1 MNASYT
7 NTLEFSF
14 FSAAQEQ
21 LNTMVHYLDT
31 IGVQE
36 HGTTEEYIRNA
47 GDELLRLLLQGY
59 LDKQARD
66 EKRAASVT
74 AADCQARNHVRK
86 GTSRPLTSLFGPVK
100 VTRLGYSQRQASSL
114 FPLDA
119 QLTLHAD
126 RYTDGVRKRIV
137 CDVIDRPYD
146 RAVKH
151 HREKCSGLVGKRQAI
166 KLTKEVASDFVDF
179 YERRKVSNEQTDDLL
194 VLSFDGKGVVMLPDG
209 LRECTRK
216 SAAKSKNKLQTRL
229 SPGEKK
235 DRKRMAQV
243 ATVYTVRP
251 NLRTAESV
259 MNLDN
264 KSNVVKFHPPVR
276 NKRVFASVERTPEQ
290 VIEETFDEAIKRDPG
305 SKRRWVIVLD
315 GHPHQLKLVERV
327 MKRKKVKATI
337 VMDFIHVLE
346 YLWKAAY
353 CLHEKGSEAAEAW
366 VCKRALRVLQ
376 GQAVNVARGIRQSAS
391 KRKLE
396 KRAAMDKCADY
407 LHKNRSRLRYDVAL
421 AEGLPIASGVIE
433 GACRHLINDRM
444 DITGARWSL
453 QGAEAVLKL
462 RSISSSGDWEEYWKY
477 HLSRS
482 EQRNHGELLINEVA
496 S

>member
-1 MNASYT
+1 
-7 NTLEFSF
+7 
-14 FSAAQEQ
+14 
-21 LNTMVHYLDT
+21 MVHYLES
-31 IGVQE
+31 IGIQE
-36 HGTTEEYIRNA
+36 HGITEEYIRNA

-59 LDKQARD
+59 LDKQAHN
-66 EKRAASVT
+66 EKRETSVT
-74 AADCQARNHVRK
+74 ASDGHPRNHIRK
-86 GTSRPLTSLFGPVK
+86 NTTRPLTSLFGPVK
-100 VTRLGYSQRQASSL
+100 VTRLGYSQRQVSSL

-119 QLTLHAD
+119 QFNLHAD

-137 CDVIDRPYD
+137 RDVVDRPYD
-146 RAVKH
+146 RAVEH
-151 HREKCSGLVGKRQAI
+151 HRDNCSGLVGKRQAI
-166 KLTKEVASDFVDF
+166 KLTEEVASDFVDF
-179 YERRKVSNEQTDDLL
+179 YERRTVSNEQTDDLL

-216 SAAKSKNKLQTRL
+216 SAQNSKKKLQTRL

-251 NLRTAESV
+251 NPRTAESV
-259 MNLDN
+259 MNLD
-264 KSNVVKFHPPVR
+264 KKDKVVKFRPPVR
-276 NKRVFASVERTPEQ
+276 NKRVFASLERTPEQ
-290 VIEETFDEAIKRDPG
+290 VIEETFDESIKRDPEK
-305 SKRRWVIVLD
+305 KRRWVVVLD

-327 MKRKKVKATI
+327 MERKKVKAAI

-353 CLHEKGSEAAEAW
+353 CLHEKGSEAAENW
-366 VCKRALRVLQ
+366 VCDRALRVLR
-376 GQAVNVARGIRQSAS
+376 GQSANVARGIRQSAS

-396 KRAAMDKCADY
+396 KREAMDKCADY
-407 LHKNRSRLRYDVAL
+407 LHKNKSRLRYDVAL
-421 AEGLPIASGVIE
+421 SEGLPIASGVIE

-444 DITGARWSL
+444 DVTGARWSL
-453 QGAEAVLKL
+453 HGAEAVLKL
-462 RSISSSGDWEEYWKY
+462 RSISSSGDWNEYWKY

-482 EQRNHGELLINEVA
+482 ERTNHGELLINEVA